1 MAGCSISVLPNAL
14 RCRAWWVASTSEVRM
29 PADAPITQSSRVMLT
44 ISTMVR
50 TPRPSSPTSQPVAPS
65 YSISDDAFDLLP
77 SLSLSRRKRI
87 ALRSPPG
94 STRGTRKQDS
104 PPGAW
109 ARVRNMSDIG
119 ADVNHLWPTS
129 A

>member
-1 MAGCSISVLPNAL
+1 
-14 RCRAWWVASTSEVRM
+14 
-29 PADAPITQSSRVMLT
+29 MLT

-65 YSISDDAFDLLP
+65 YSISDEALDLLP
-77 SLSLSRRKRI
+77 SLSLRRMKRI

-104 PPGAW
+104 A
-109 ARVRNMSDIG
+109 ARRLRERQEHV
-119 ADVNHLWPTS
+119 ATS
-129 A
+129 APR